1 MATQEQG
8 TTPTTS
14 PPFVT
19 LFEMVTGYYLSRAIY
34 VAAKLGI
41 ADLLQHGAR
50 PYDELARL
58 TGTHAP
64 SLYRLLRLLA
74 SAGVFAEQEK
84 GRFALTPI
92 GAYLQTEVPGSLHA
106 IALQFA
112 GPWHQQGWS
121 DLLHSVQTGGIAFD
135 HLFGMGL
142 FPYLAQHPDEAA
154 IFDAAMTAFST
165 QTATAVVA
173 AYDFS
178 PFRTIVDVGGG
189 HGTLLRAIL
198 QATPA
203 ARGIL
208 FDLPH
213 VVEGA
218 KKQIEA
224 AGLTERCAVVG
235 GDFFV
240 AAPSGG
246 DAYILS
252 VVIHDWN
259 DEQSVTILKNCH
271 RAMSPQG
278 TLLLAEMVLPG
289 RQDQSSMSQII
300 AGNDVN
306 MLVHTGGRSRTEA
319 EFRALFAAAGFELT
333 RIIPTQGLASVVEGV
348 RRE

>member
-1 MATQEQG
+1 MAEQE
-8 TTPTTS
+8 PFTTS
-14 PPFVT
+14 TNPPPFVT
-19 LFEMVTGYYLSRAIY
+19 LFQMVTGYYISRALY

-50 PYDELARL
+50 PYDELARQ

-84 GRFALTPI
+84 GHFALTPI
-92 GAYLQTEVPGSLHA
+92 GVYLQTEVPGSLHA

-121 DLLHSVQTGGIAFD
+121 DLLHRVQTGGIAFD

-142 FPYLAQHPDEAA
+142 FPYLAHHPDEAA

-165 QTATAVVA
+165 QTASAVVA

-189 HGTLLRAIL
+189 HGTLLTAIL

-218 KKQIEA
+218 KEQIEA
-224 AGLTERCAVVG
+224 AGLAERCAVVG
-235 GDFFV
+235 GDFF
-240 AAPSGG
+240 AAVPSGG

-252 VVIHDWN
+252 VVIHDWD
-259 DEQSVTILKNCH
+259 DERSLTILKNCH
-271 RAMSPQG
+271 RAMNKNG
-278 TLLLAEMVLPG
+278 RLLLAELVLPA
-289 RQDQSSMSQII
+289 RIDQSPTSQII
-300 AGNDVN
+300 VGSDVN
-306 MLVHTGGRSRTEA
+306 MLVLAGGRERTEA
-319 EFRALFAAAGFELT
+319 EFRVLFEAGGFQLT
-333 RIIPTQGLASVVEGV
+333 KIIPTQGLASVVEGICL
-348 RRE
+348 E

>member
-1 MATQEQG
+1 
-8 TTPTTS
+8 
-14 PPFVT
+14 
-19 LFEMVTGYYLSRAIY
+19 MVTGYYISQAIY

-41 ADLLQHGAR
+41 ADRLTDGPHSSA
-50 PYDELARL
+50 ELAHA
-58 TGTHAP
+58 TGTHPP
-64 SLYRLLRLLA
+64 SLHRLLRLLA
-74 SAGVFAEQEK
+74 SAGVFAELDD

-92 GAYLQTEVPGSLHA
+92 GSYLQTETPGSLRA
-106 IALQFA
+106 VALQFA
-112 GPWHQQGWS
+112 GPWHSRGWS
-121 DLLHSVQTGGIAFD
+121 DLLYSIQTGEIAFD
-135 HLFGMGL
+135 HLFGMGI
-142 FPYLAQHPDEAA
+142 FPYLTQHPEDAA

-165 QTATAVVA
+165 QTAAAVVT

-189 HGTLLRAIL
+189 HGALLRAIL

-208 FDLPH
+208 FGLPH

-224 AGLTERCAVVG
+224 AGLAERCAVVG
-235 GDFFV
+235 GDFFASV
-240 AAPSGG
+240 PSGG
-246 DAYILS
+246 DAYIFS

-259 DEQSVTILKNCH
+259 DEQSGTILKNCH

-278 TLLLAEMVLPG
+278 KLLLVELVLPA
-289 RQDQSSMSQII
+289 RLDQSPMSQII

-333 RIIPTQGLASVVEGV
+333 RIIPTQGWASVVEGI
-348 RRE
+348 RLE